1 MRDMIEVQ
9 DGDAVFV
16 PLQSHC
22 LEKTRGFF
30 GEDTPLKNAARFGGR
45 PYERRV
51 QQEEMALA
59 VAEAFERSAHLCV
72 EAPTGVG
79 KSFAYL
85 VPAVWHAL
93 AMRRPVLVTTETINL
108 QEQLVRKDLPL
119 LRKLMGIHFT
129 FALAA
134 GRANY
139 ICRRRLALATGEF
152 RDEFLP
158 SAEMESDIR
167 KITDWAEQSESGFYS
182 DLPFRIERGLWSCI
196 CSETASCSG
205 PSCRFFRN
213 CFYWRARREW
223 DKADVLVTNHALF
236 FVDLKMRALEE
247 LETTPLPDY
256 SAVVFDEAHTLEDN
270 AAKHLGLHLTSG
282 SVRYFLNRLFN
293 PRTGRGL
300 LVKPGESSLAIRSL
314 IAKLHDESC
323 AFFDQFAEALEP
335 LTDKCLRIYRAGR
348 FADTLSAPFSELERR
363 IREYIEEQENPEFK
377 TELKSQLDRCTAIRD
392 AVKSFIS
399 MDDAENSVYWVE
411 GKNLPQSRSMMEE
424 LYSAPLNVSEI
435 LDKVL
440 FSQDFPVILTSA
452 TLAVNSSLDFYAKRV
467 GFHGGRCMI
476 LNTPFDYMKQVKLYL
491 AKTMPEPSEA
501 CYNDAASAAIGDFL
515 QLTGGHAFVLFTSY
529 GMLRC
534 CADNLAD
541 FFRKNRFQLFV
552 HGETLSR
559 TAMLNEFKNSPNG
572 VIFGTSS
579 FWTGVDV
586 PGDALRNVIITKLPF
601 AVPNHP
607 LTEARCERIKA
618 AGGRPFEDFSV
629 PNAVLMFRQGVGRL
643 IRSKTDTGII
653 VMLDPRV
660 MTKYYGRNFL
670 NSIPKC
676 PVEYF

>member
-1 MRDMIEVQ
+1 MIEIPEE
-9 DGDAVFV
+9 DIDFE
-16 PLQSHC
+16 PLRSCC
-22 LEKTRGFF
+22 LQRTRDFF
-30 GEDTPLKNAARFGGR
+30 GENSPLKDAEKYGGR
-45 PYERRV
+45 PYERRI
-51 QQEEMALA
+51 QQEEMAFA
-59 VAEAFERSAHLCV
+59 VAESFEASGHLCV

-85 VPAVWHAL
+85 VPAIYHAL
-93 AMRRPVLVTTETINL
+93 SMRRPVLVTTETINL

-119 LRKLMGIHFT
+119 LREIMGEEFS

-139 ICRRRLALATGEF
+139 LCRRRLALALGEF

-158 SAEMESDIR
+158 SADLESDVQ
-167 KITDWAEQSESGFYS
+167 KVADWAETSATGFYP
-182 DLPFRIERGLWSCI
+182 DLPFKLERGLWHCI
-196 CSETASCSG
+196 CSETSSCSG
-205 PSCRFFRN
+205 PSCRFFRS

-223 DKADVLVTNHALF
+223 DKADILVTNHALF

-247 LETTPLPDY
+247 IESTPLPDY

-282 SVRYFLNRLFN
+282 NVRYFLNRLFN
-293 PRTGRGL
+293 PRSGRGL

-314 IAKLHDESC
+314 IAKLHDLSYE
-323 AFFDQFAEALEP
+323 FFDQFGAALEP
-335 LTDKCLRIYRAGR
+335 LPDKCLRIYRAGR
-348 FADTLSAPFSELERR
+348 FTDSLSEPLAELERR
-363 IREYIEEQENPEFK
+363 IKEYIEEQENPEFK
-377 TELKSQLDRCTAIRD
+377 TELNSQLDRCAAIREAIAD
-392 AVKSFIS
+392 FIA
-399 MDDAENSVYWVE
+399 MKDAENSVYWIE
-411 GKNLPQSRSMMEE
+411 GKTLPQNSGMIHE

-435 LDKVL
+435 LGKAL
-440 FSQDFPVILTSA
+440 FSQDFPVVLTSA
-452 TLAVNSSLDFYAKRV
+452 TLAVNSSLDFYLKRI
-467 GFHGGRCMI
+467 GFSNGKNLI
-476 LNTPFDYMKQVKLYL
+476 LNTPFDFMKQMKLYL
-491 AKTMPEPSEA
+491 AKTMPAPSES
-501 CYNDAASAAIGDFL
+501 CYNDAASAAIGDFV

-529 GMLRC
+529 GMLRT
-534 CADNLAD
+534 CAENLSD
-541 FFRKNRFQLFV
+541 FFRKNRYQLFV
-552 HGETLSR
+552 HGDTLSR
-559 TAMLNEFKNSPNG
+559 SAMLNEFKNSSNG

-586 PGDALRNVIITKLPF
+586 PGDALKNVIITKLPF

-660 MTKYYGRNFL
+660 ITKYYGRSFL

-676 PVEYF
+676 PIEYF

>member
-1 MRDMIEVQ
+1 MIEIPDPDEETAFETVH
-9 DGDAVFV
+9 
-16 PLQSHC
+16 SHC
-22 LEKTRGFF
+22 LENTRAFF
-30 GEDTPLKNAARFGGR
+30 GPDTPLKAAAEHGGR

-51 QQEEMALA
+51 QQEDMALA
-59 VAEAFERSAHLCV
+59 VAEAFEQSSHLCV

-85 VPAVWHAL
+85 VPAIYHAL
-93 AMRRPVLVTTETINL
+93 AVRRPVLVTTETINL

-119 LRKLMGIHFT
+119 LREIMQVDFS

-139 ICRRRLALATGEF
+139 LCRRRLALALGEF

-158 SAEMESDIR
+158 SADLESDVQ
-167 KITDWAEQSESGFYS
+167 KVADWAERSESGFYT
-182 DLPFRIERGLWSCI
+182 DLPFRIERGLWSCL

-213 CFYWRARREW
+213 CFYWRARRDW

-247 LETTPLPDY
+247 LEATPLPDY

-282 SVRYFLNRLFN
+282 NVRYFLNRLFN
-293 PRTGRGL
+293 PHTGRGL
-300 LVKPGESSLAIRSL
+300 LVKPGESSLAIRAA
-314 IAKLHDESC
+314 IARLHDLSY
-323 AFFDQFAEALEP
+323 AFFDQFGEALEP
-335 LTDKCLRIYRAGR
+335 LPDKCLRIHTAGR
-348 FADTLSAPFSELERR
+348 FADTLSEPLGDLERR
-363 IREYIEEQENPEFK
+363 ITEYIEEQDNPEFK
-377 TELKSQLDRCTAIRD
+377 TELNSQLDRCRAIREAIRD
-392 AVKSFIS
+392 FIA
-399 MDDAENSVYWVE
+399 MKDAENSVYWVE
-411 GKNLPQSRSMMEE
+411 GKTLPQSQAMMEE
-424 LYSAPLNVSEI
+424 LYSAPLNVAEI
-435 LDKVL
+435 LHDIL
-440 FSQDFPVILTSA
+440 FSQDFPVVLTSA
-452 TLAVNSSLDFYAKRV
+452 TLAVNASLDFYLRRT
-467 GFHGGRCMI
+467 GFDGGGSMI
-476 LNTPFDYMKQVKLYL
+476 LNSPFDYMKQVKLYL
-491 AKTMPEPSEA
+491 AKTMPAPSES
-501 CYNDAASAAIGDFL
+501 CYNNAASAAIGDFVE
-515 QLTGGHAFVLFTSY
+515 LTGGHAFVLFTSY
-529 GMLRC
+529 GMLRT
-534 CADNLAD
+534 CADQLAD
-541 FFRKNRFQLFV
+541 FFRKNRYQLFV
-552 HGETLSR
+552 HGDGLSR

-586 PGDALRNVIITKLPF
+586 PGDALKNVIITKLPF

-607 LTEARCERIKA
+607 LTEARCDRIRA
-618 AGGRPFEDFSV
+618 AGGRPFEDYSV

-660 MTKYYGRNFL
+660 LTKYYGRSFL

>member
-1 MRDMIEVQ
+1 MIEIP
-9 DGDAVFV
+9 DDETVFET
-16 PLQSHC
+16 LQSC
-22 LEKTRGFF
+22 CRKNTQEFF
-30 GEDTPLKNAARFGGR
+30 SADTPLKKAQEHGGR
-45 PYERRV
+45 PYERRI
-51 QQEEMALA
+51 QQEEMAIA
-59 VAEAFERSAHLCV
+59 VAEAFERSSHLCV

-85 VPAVWHAL
+85 VPAIYHAL

-119 LRKLMGIHFT
+119 LREVMGINFS

-139 ICRRRLALATGEF
+139 LCRRRLALAMGEF

-158 SAEMESDIR
+158 SAELESDVR
-167 KITDWAEQSESGFYS
+167 KVADWAEQSSTGFIT
-182 DLPFRIERGLWSCI
+182 DLHFKLERGLWSCI

-205 PSCRFFRN
+205 PQCRFFRS
-213 CFYWRARREW
+213 CFYWRARRDW

-236 FVDLKMRALEE
+236 FVDLKMRALED
-247 LETTPLPDY
+247 LDATPLPDY

-314 IAKLHDESC
+314 IAKLHDLSY
-323 AFFDQFAEALEP
+323 AFFDQFGEALEP
-335 LTDKCLRIYRAGR
+335 LQEKCLRIYKAGR
-348 FADTLSAPFSELERR
+348 FTDTLSEPFNDLERR
-363 IREYIEEQENPEFK
+363 IKEYIEEQENPEFK
-377 TELKSQLDRCTAIRD
+377 TELNSQLDRCAAIRD
-392 AVKSFIS
+392 AVRDFIA
-399 MDDAENSVYWVE
+399 MKDAENSVYWVE
-411 GKNLPQSRSMMEE
+411 GKTLPQNAGFMEE
-424 LYSAPLNVSEI
+424 LYSAPLNVADI
-435 LDKVL
+435 LRESL
-440 FSQDFPVILTSA
+440 FSQDFPVVLTSA
-452 TLAVNSSLDFYAKRV
+452 TLAVNSSLDFYMERV
-467 GFHGGRCMI
+467 GFRNGKNLI
-476 LNTPFDYMKQVKLYL
+476 LSSPFDYMKQVRLYL
-491 AKTMPEPSEA
+491 AKTMPAPSEA
-501 CYNDAASAAIGDFL
+501 CYNDAATAAIGDFVK
-515 QLTGGHAFVLFTSY
+515 LTEGHAFVLFTSY
-529 GMLRC
+529 GMMRI

-541 FFRKNRFQLFV
+541 FFRRNRYQLFV
-552 HGETLSR
+552 HGDTLSR
-559 TAMLNEFKNSPNG
+559 TAMLNEFKSSPNG

-586 PGDALRNVIITKLPF
+586 PGDALKNVIITKLPF

-607 LTEARCERIKA
+607 LTEARCERIRA

-643 IRSKTDTGII
+643 IRSRTDTGII

-660 MTKYYGRNFL
+660 VTKYYGRSFL

-676 PVEYF
+676 PIEYF

>member
-1 MRDMIEVQ
+1 MIEIP
-9 DGDAVFV
+9 DDDIEFE
-16 PLQSHC
+16 PLRSHC
-22 LEKTRGFF
+22 LQSTRDFF
-30 GEDTPLKNAARFGGR
+30 GADSPLKAAEKFGGR

-51 QQEEMALA
+51 QQEDMAFA
-59 VAEAFERSAHLCV
+59 VAESFEQSGHLCV

-85 VPAVWHAL
+85 VPAIYHAL
-93 AMRRPVLVTTETINL
+93 SMRRPVLVTTETINL

-119 LRKLMGIHFT
+119 LREIMDADFS

-139 ICRRRLALATGEF
+139 LCRRRLALALGEF

-158 SAEMESDIR
+158 SAELESDVQ
-167 KITDWAEQSESGFYS
+167 KVADWAESSATGFYP
-182 DLPFRIERGLWSCI
+182 DLPFKIERGLWHCI
-196 CSETASCSG
+196 CSETSSCSG
-205 PSCRFFRN
+205 PSCRFFRS

-236 FVDLKMRALEE
+236 FVDLKMRALED

-282 SVRYFLNRLFN
+282 NVRSFLKRLFN
-293 PRTGRGL
+293 PHTGRGM

-314 IAKLHDESC
+314 IAKLHDLSY
-323 AFFDQFAEALEP
+323 AFFDQFGQALEP
-335 LTDKCLRIYRAGR
+335 LPDKCLRIYKAGR
-348 FADTLSAPFSELERR
+348 FSDTLSEPLADLERR
-363 IREYIEEQENPEFK
+363 IKEYIEEQENPEFK
-377 TELKSQLDRCTAIRD
+377 TELNSQLDRCTAIRESIAD
-392 AVKSFIS
+392 FIAMKDS
-399 MDDAENSVYWVE
+399 ENSVYWVE
-411 GKNLPQSRSMMEE
+411 GRNLPQGSGMMEE
-424 LYSAPLNVSEI
+424 LYSAPLNVAEI
-435 LDKVL
+435 LNKTL
-440 FSQDFPVILTSA
+440 FAQDYPVVLTSA
-452 TLAVNSSLDFYAKRV
+452 TLAVNSSLDYYLNRI
-467 GFHGGRCMI
+467 GFTSGKKLI
-476 LNTPFDYMKQVKLYL
+476 LNSPFDFMKQMKLYL
-491 AKTMPEPSEA
+491 ARTMPAPSES
-501 CYNDAASAAIGDFL
+501 CYNDAASAAIADFV
-515 QLTGGHAFVLFTSY
+515 QLTQGHAFVLFTSY
-529 GMLRC
+529 GMLRI
-534 CADNLAD
+534 CAENLTE
-541 FFRKNRFQLFV
+541 FFVKNRYQLFV
-552 HGETLSR
+552 HGDTLSR
-559 TAMLNEFKNSPNG
+559 SAMLKEFKNSSNG

-618 AGGRPFEDFSV
+618 AGGRPFEDYSI

-660 MTKYYGRNFL
+660 LTKYYGRSFL

-676 PVEYF
+676 PIEYF

>member
-1 MRDMIEVQ
+1 MEMIEIPDDETAFETLRSCCLKNTQ
-9 DGDAVFV
+9 D
-16 PLQSHC
+16 
-22 LEKTRGFF
+22 FF
-30 GEDTPLKNAARFGGR
+30 GEDTPLKAAASHGGR
-45 PYERRV
+45 PYERRI
-51 QQEEMALA
+51 QQEEMAFA
-59 VAEAFERSAHLCV
+59 VAESLERSEHLCV

-85 VPAVWHAL
+85 IPAIFHAL
-93 AMRRPVLVTTETINL
+93 SMHRPVLVTTETINL

-119 LRKLMGIHFT
+119 LRDIMQVDFS

-139 ICRRRLALATGEF
+139 LCRRRLALATGEF
-152 RDEFLP
+152 REEFLP
-158 SAEMESDIR
+158 SAELESDIR
-167 KITDWAEQSESGFYS
+167 KIADWAEQSESGFYT
-182 DLPFRIERGLWSCI
+182 DLPFKIERGLWSCI

-205 PSCRFFRN
+205 PSCRFFRS

-223 DKADVLVTNHALF
+223 DKADILVTNHALF

-282 SVRYFLNRLFN
+282 NVRYFLNRLFN

-314 IAKLHDESC
+314 IAKLHDESY
-323 AFFDQFAEALEP
+323 AFFDQFGAALEP
-335 LTDKCLRIYRAGR
+335 LPDKCLRIYRAGR
-348 FADTLSAPFSELERR
+348 FADTLSGPFSELERR
-363 IREYIEEQENPEFK
+363 IREYLEEQENPEFK
-377 TELKSQLDRCTAIRD
+377 TELKSQLDRCIAIRD
-392 AVKSFIS
+392 AVKSFIA
-399 MDDAENSVYWVE
+399 MEDAENSVYWVE
-411 GKNLPQSRSMMEE
+411 GKKLPQSQSMMEE

-435 LDKVL
+435 LDQVL

-452 TLAVNSSLDFYAKRV
+452 TLAVNSSLDFYLKRV
-467 GFHGGRCMI
+467 GFRSGKSLI
-476 LNTPFDYMKQVKLYL
+476 LNSPFNYMKQVKLYL
-491 AKTMPEPSEA
+491 AKTMPSPSES

-515 QLTGGHAFVLFTSY
+515 RLTDGHAFVLFTSY
-529 GMLRC
+529 GMLRS
-534 CADNLAD
+534 CADHLAE
-541 FFRKNRFQLFV
+541 FFRENRFQLFV

-559 TAMLNEFKNSPNG
+559 TAMLNEFKDSPNG

-586 PGDALRNVIITKLPF
+586 PGDALKNVIITKLPF

-607 LTEARCERIKA
+607 LTEARCDRIKA

-660 MTKYYGRNFL
+660 TTKFYGRSFL
-670 NSIPKC
+670 SSIPKC

>member
-1 MRDMIEVQ
+1 MIEIPKDDPVFETVQ
-9 DGDAVFV
+9 
-16 PLQSHC
+16 SCC
-22 LEKTRGFF
+22 LKNTREFF
-30 GEDTPLKNAARFGGR
+30 GADTPLKNAVVHGGR
-45 PYERRV
+45 PYERRP
-51 QQEEMALA
+51 QQEEMAFA
-59 VAEAFERSAHLCV
+59 VADSLERSGHLCV

-85 VPAVWHAL
+85 VPAIYHAL
-93 AMRRPVLVTTETINL
+93 SVHRPVLVTTETINL

-119 LRKLMGIHFT
+119 LREIMQVNFS

-139 ICRRRLALATGEF
+139 LCRRRLALALGEF

-158 SAEMESDIR
+158 SAELESEVGRIA
-167 KITDWAEQSESGFYS
+167 DWAEQSDSGFYT
-182 DLPFRIERGLWSCI
+182 DLPFKLERGLWSCL

-205 PSCRFFRN
+205 PSCRFFRS

-247 LETTPLPDY
+247 LEATPLPDY

-282 SVRYFLNRLFN
+282 NVRYFLNRLFN

-314 IAKLHDESC
+314 IAKLHDLSDG
-323 AFFDQFAEALEP
+323 FFDQFGEALEP
-335 LTDKCLRIYRAGR
+335 LQEKCLRIHRPGR
-348 FADTLSAPFSELERR
+348 FMDTLSEPLGDLERR
-363 IREYIEEQENPEFK
+363 IKEYIEEQENPEFK
-377 TELKSQLDRCTAIRD
+377 TELNSQLDRCMAIRD
-392 AVKSFIS
+392 AVKSFIA

-411 GKNLPQSRSMMEE
+411 GKNLPRNSGWMEE
-424 LYSAPLNVSEI
+424 LYSAPLNVAEI
-435 LDKVL
+435 LEKIL

-452 TLAVNSSLDFYAKRV
+452 TLAVNASLNFYLKRV
-467 GFHGGRCMI
+467 GFGSGKQII
-476 LNTPFDYMKQVKLYL
+476 LNSPFNYMKQVKLYL
-491 AKTMPEPSEA
+491 AKTMPEPSESG
-501 CYNDAASAAIGDFL
+501 YNDAASAAIGDFVKM
-515 QLTGGHAFVLFTSY
+515 TDGHAFVLFTSY
-529 GMLRC
+529 GMLRI

-541 FFRKNRFQLFV
+541 FFRKNRYQLFV
-552 HGETLSR
+552 HGDSLSR
-559 TAMLNEFKNSPNG
+559 TAMLNEFKKSSNG
-572 VIFGTSS
+572 VIFGTTS

-586 PGDALRNVIITKLPF
+586 PGDALKNVIITKLPF

-607 LTEARCERIKA
+607 LTEARCERIRA
-618 AGGRPFEDFSV
+618 TGGRPFEDYSV

-643 IRSKTDTGII
+643 IRSRTDTGII
-653 VMLDPRV
+653 VMLDPRAV
-660 MTKYYGRNFL
+660 TKYYGRSFL